1 MALNFERNFR
11 KELYK
16 KYGKC
21 PTTWYS
27 RKNTVRLLLRSKR
40 QAKIPNRSPVMS
52 TIGLPSFKE
61 HSIFCFLL
69 LLLFV
74 FSFVMDLSINSS
86 IFPPLLI
93 GMKFCNLVIIRS
105 VLRNVGLKKHFPY
118 IVWALKMCDIIRRV
132 RVATGYGGCDHFIN
146 HLLSKYANITREAVE
161 LFRSF
166 CLKCQRKKKRPL
178 IKGVCIKPAMN
189 THHVD
194 HIDMQALCQGDN
206 NVPRL
211 PAQILFSEA
220 LPHRECK

>member
-1 MALNFERNFR
+1 MALNFESNFR

-40 QAKIPNRSPVMS
+40 QAKIPNQSPVTS
-52 TIGLPSFKE
+52 TICLPSFKE

-74 FSFVMDLSINSS
+74 FSFVMDLPINSS

-93 GMKFCNLVIIRS
+93 GMKFCSLVITRS
-105 VLRNVGLKKHFPY
+105 LLRNVGLKKYFPY

-132 RVATGYGGCDHFIN
+132 CVATGYGSCDHFIN
-146 HLLSKYANITREAVE
+146 HI
-161 LFRSF
+161 F
-166 CLKCQRKKKRPL
+166 
-178 IKGVCIKPAMN
+178 
-189 THHVD
+189 
-194 HIDMQALCQGDN
+194 
-206 NVPRL
+206 
-211 PAQILFSEA
+211 
-220 LPHRECK
+220 

>member
-1 MALNFERNFR
+1 MALNFESNFR

-40 QAKIPNRSPVMS
+40 QAKIPNQSPVMS
-52 TIGLPSFKE
+52 TICLPSFKE

-74 FSFVMDLSINSS
+74 FSFVMDLPINSS

-93 GMKFCNLVIIRS
+93 GMKFCSLVITRS
-105 VLRNVGLKKHFPY
+105 LLRNVGLKKYFPY

-132 RVATGYGGCDHFIN
+132 CVATGYGSCDHFIN
-146 HLLSKYANITREAVE
+146 HLFSKYANITREAVE

-166 CLKCQRKKKRPL
+166 CLKCQRRKKRPL

-194 HIDMQALCQGDN
+194 HIDMQALSQGDN

-220 LPHRECK
+220 LPHREYK